1 MKKVTLAL
9 IAFASTVSF
18 SSIATTEVVP
28 ADSQVSSKICAA
40 AANGNLVRFNKEIK
54 SVGFNVKEAT
64 SITCNGLPIA
74 EFAKQHGSEK
84 IAARLAKHQ

>member
-18 SSIATTEVVP
+18 SSIATTDVVP
-28 ADSQVSSKICAA
+28 ADSQPSSKICAA
-40 AANGNLVRFNKEIK
+40 AANGNVIKFNKEIK
-54 SVGFNVKEAT
+54 NVGFKTKEAST
-64 SITCNGLPIA
+64 LKCNGVTIA

-84 IAARLAKHQ
+84 IAERLAKHQ